1 MPVAKSFQSYE
12 ILTSEPYIVSGRQY
26 VHVRNPKT
34 GMERQVRWY
43 SEAEYNKLYPEL
55 KKNIVQAEDIHHKT
69 QKEVLGF
76 TKGYITI
83 FKGDTYAEV
92 DWFRA
97 SIARYTRW
105 WGWYIISTEEV
116 PADLPEG
123 ITPIQLPWELVG
135 QEDGNLKPEHLIK
148 EAVESIIYD
157 ESESEYIGAIGE
169 RLDLYLTVERTI
181 ELDGSYG
188 RSTMHIMRD
197 DCGNLFVWTTASKS
211 WSAGTEHHIKGTV
224 KDHRKYKNEC
234 QTVLTRC
241 LEVK

>member
-1 MPVAKSFQSYE
+1 MAVAKSYQDLPIIGDVFIS
-12 ILTSEPYIVSGRQY
+12 SGRQY
-26 VHVRNPKT
+26 VNVKLKSGKLKT
-34 GMERQVRWY
+34 VRWY
-43 SEAEYNKLYPEL
+43 SDSEYRKMYPEV
-55 KKNIVQAEDIHHKT
+55 KTAVADISDPHYKT

-83 FKGDTYAEV
+83 FKGDTYSEI

-97 SIARYTRW
+97 SIARYARW
-105 WGWYIISTEEV
+105 WGWYIISTEEI
-116 PADLPEG
+116 PEDLPAG
-123 ITPIQLPWELVG
+123 IEPIRLPWDLVG
-135 QEDGNLKPEHLIK
+135 QEDGNLKPEHLVK
-148 EAVESIIYD
+148 EAVESIIYE
-157 ESESEYIGAIGE
+157 ESDSEYQGAIGE

-181 ELDGSYG
+181 ELENNFGHSI
-188 RSTMHIMRD
+188 MHIMRD
-197 DCGNLFVWTTASKS
+197 DCGNLFVWTTTSKS

>member
-1 MPVAKSFQSYE
+1 MVAKSYQELE
-12 ILTSEPYIVSGRQY
+12 IVGDVFVSSGRQY
-26 VHVRNPKT
+26 VNVKLKSGKLKT
-34 GMERQVRWY
+34 VRWY
-43 SEAEYNKLYPEL
+43 SDAEYRKMYPEAVAVDRSADPYY
-55 KKNIVQAEDIHHKT
+55 KP

-83 FKGDTYAEV
+83 FKGDTYAEI

-123 ITPIQLPWELVG
+123 ITPIQLSWELVG
-135 QEDGNLKPEHLIK
+135 QKDGNLKPEHLVK

-157 ESESEYIGAIGE
+157 ESESEYVGSIGE

-211 WSAGTEHHIKGTV
+211 WAVDTEHHIKGTV

>member
-1 MPVAKSFQSYE
+1 MPVAKSYQELE
-12 ILTSEPYIVSGRQY
+12 IVGDVFVSSGRQY
-26 VHVRNPKT
+26 VNVKLKSGKLKT
-34 GMERQVRWY
+34 VRWY
-43 SEAEYNKLYPEL
+43 SDSEYRKMYPEVVAVPRSADPFS
-55 KKNIVQAEDIHHKT
+55 KS

-83 FKGDTYAEV
+83 FKGDTYSEI

-123 ITPIQLPWELVG
+123 IIPIQLPWELVG
-135 QEDGNLKPEHLIK
+135 QEDGNLKPEHLVK

-157 ESESEYIGAIGE
+157 ESESEYVGSIGE
-169 RLDLYLTVERTI
+169 RLELFLIVEKVI
-181 ELDGSYG
+181 ELDNNLG
-188 RSTMHIMRD
+188 RSSMNIMRD
-197 DCGNLFVWTTASKS
+197 DCGNSYVWTTASKT
-211 WSAGTEHHIKGTV
+211 WSVGSEHHIKGTV
-224 KDHRKYKNEC
+224 KDHRKYRNQC
-234 QTVLTRC
+234 QTILTRC

>member
-1 MPVAKSFQSYE
+1 MAVAKSYQELE
-12 ILTSEPYIVSGRQY
+12 IVGDVFVSSGRQY
-26 VHVRNPKT
+26 VNVKLKSGKLKT
-34 GMERQVRWY
+34 VRWY
-43 SEAEYNKLYPEL
+43 SDAEYRKMYPEVVAVARSADPSS
-55 KKNIVQAEDIHHKT
+55 KS

-83 FKGDTYAEV
+83 FKGDTYSEV

-135 QEDGNLKPEHLIK
+135 QEDGNLKPEHLVK

-157 ESESEYIGAIGE
+157 ESESEFQGTIGE

>member
-1 MPVAKSFQSYE
+1 MAVAKSYQDLE
-12 ILTSEPYIVSGRQY
+12 IVGEVFVSSGRQY
-26 VHVRNPKT
+26 VNVKLKSGKVKT
-34 GMERQVRWY
+34 VRWY
-43 SEAEYNKLYPEL
+43 SDSEYRKMYPEVTAVDHSSDPYY
-55 KKNIVQAEDIHHKT
+55 KP

-83 FKGDTYAEV
+83 FKGDTYAEIE
-92 DWFRA
+92 WFRA
-97 SIARYTRW
+97 SIARYARW

-116 PADLPEG
+116 PADLPDG

-135 QEDGNLKPEHLIK
+135 QEDGKLKPEHLIK

-157 ESESEYIGAIGE
+157 ESESEYVGSIGE
-169 RLDLYLTVERTI
+169 RLDLYLTVERAI
-181 ELDGSYG
+181 ELDGNYG

-197 DCGNLFVWTTASKS
+197 DCGNLFVWTTAAKS

-224 KDHRKYKNEC
+224 KDHRKYRNEC

-241 LEVK
+241 VEVK

>member
-1 MPVAKSFQSYE
+1 MAVAKSYQELE
-12 ILTSEPYIVSGRQY
+12 IVGDVFISSGRQY
-26 VHVRNPKT
+26 VNVKLKSGKLKT
-34 GMERQVRWY
+34 VRWY
-43 SEAEYNKLYPEL
+43 SDAEYRKMYPEVVAVNRSADPFS
-55 KKNIVQAEDIHHKT
+55 KS

-83 FKGDTYAEV
+83 FKGDTYSEI

-123 ITPIQLPWELVG
+123 ITSIQLPWELVG
-135 QEDGNLKPEHLIK
+135 QEDGNLKPEHLVK

-157 ESESEYIGAIGE
+157 ESESEYVGSIGE
-169 RLDLYLTVERTI
+169 RLELFLTVERTI

-197 DCGNLFVWTTASKS
+197 DCGNSYVWTTASKT
-211 WSAGTEHHIKGTV
+211 WSIGSEHHIKGTV
-224 KDHRKYKNEC
+224 KDHRKYRNQC
-234 QTVLTRC
+234 QTILTRC

>member
-1 MPVAKSFQSYE
+1 MAVAKSYQELE
-12 ILTSEPYIVSGRQY
+12 IIGDVFVSSGRQY
-26 VHVRNPKT
+26 VNVKLKSGKT
-34 GMERQVRWY
+34 KTVRWY
-43 SEAEYNKLYPEL
+43 SDAEYRKMYPEAVAVNRSADPYS
-55 KKNIVQAEDIHHKT
+55 KS

-76 TKGYITI
+76 AKGYITI
-83 FKGDTYAEV
+83 FKGDTYSEI

-135 QEDGNLKPEHLIK
+135 QEDGNLKPEHLVK

-157 ESESEYIGAIGE
+157 ESESEYVGSIGE
-169 RLDLYLTVERTI
+169 RLELFLTVERTI

-211 WSAGTEHHIKGTV
+211 WAAGTEHHIKGTV

>member
-1 MPVAKSFQSYE
+1 MVAKSYQELE
-12 ILTSEPYIVSGRQY
+12 IVGDVFVSSGRQY
-26 VHVRNPKT
+26 VNVKLKSGKLKT
-34 GMERQVRWY
+34 VRWY
-43 SEAEYNKLYPEL
+43 SDSEYRKMYPEVVAVNRSADPYY
-55 KKNIVQAEDIHHKT
+55 KP

-135 QEDGNLKPEHLIK
+135 QEDGNLKPERLVK

-157 ESESEYIGAIGE
+157 ESESEYVGSIGE
-169 RLDLYLTVERTI
+169 RLELFLIVEKVI
-181 ELDGSYG
+181 ELDNNFG
-188 RSTMHIMRD
+188 RSSMHIMRD
-197 DCGNLFVWTTASKS
+197 DCGNSYVWTTASKT
-211 WSAGTEHHIKGTV
+211 WSVGSEHHIKGTV
-224 KDHRKYKNEC
+224 KDHRKYRNQC
-234 QTVLTRC
+234 QTILTRC
-241 LEVK
+241 LEVKNG

>member
-1 MPVAKSFQSYE
+1 MPVAKSYQELE
-12 ILTSEPYIVSGRQY
+12 IVGDVFVSSGRQY
-26 VHVRNPKT
+26 VNVKLKSGKLKT
-34 GMERQVRWY
+34 VRWY
-43 SEAEYNKLYPEL
+43 SDAEYRKMYPEVVAVARSADPFS
-55 KKNIVQAEDIHHKT
+55 KS

-135 QEDGNLKPEHLIK
+135 QEDGSLKPEYLVK
-148 EAVESIIYD
+148 EAVESIIYE
-157 ESESEYIGAIGE
+157 ESESEFQGAIGE

-188 RSTMHIMRD
+188 RSIMHIMRD

>member
-1 MPVAKSFQSYE
+1 MAVAKSYQSLE
-12 ILTSEPYIVSGRQY
+12 IVGDVFISSGRQY
-26 VHVRNPKT
+26 VNVKT
-34 GMERQVRWY
+34 KSGALKTVRWY
-43 SEAEYNKLYPEL
+43 SDAEYRKMYPETVVVDRSTDPYY
-55 KKNIVQAEDIHHKT
+55 KP

-83 FKGDTYAEV
+83 FKGDTYSEIE
-92 DWFRA
+92 WFRA

-123 ITPIQLPWELVG
+123 IEPVQLPWELVG
-135 QEDGNLKPEHLIK
+135 QEDGNLKPEHLVK

-157 ESESEYIGAIGE
+157 SSDSEYQGSLGE

-181 ELDGSYG
+181 ELDGNYG
-188 RSTMHIMRD
+188 RSTMHLMRD
-197 DCGNLFVWTTASKS
+197 DCGNLYVWTTASKS
-211 WSAGTEHHIKGTV
+211 WAAGSEHHIRGTV
-224 KDHRKYKNEC
+224 KDHRTYRNEK

-241 LEVK
+241 TEVK

>member
-1 MPVAKSFQSYE
+1 MPVAKSYQELE
-12 ILTSEPYIVSGRQY
+12 IVGDVFVSSGRQY
-26 VHVRNPKT
+26 VNVKLKSGKLKT
-34 GMERQVRWY
+34 VRWY
-43 SEAEYNKLYPEL
+43 SDAEYRKMYPEVVAVARSTDPAS
-55 KKNIVQAEDIHHKT
+55 KS

-83 FKGDTYAEV
+83 FKGDTYAEI
-92 DWFRA
+92 DWLRA

-123 ITPIQLPWELVG
+123 ITPIRLPWELVG
-135 QEDGNLKPEHLIK
+135 QEDGNLKPEHLVK

-157 ESESEYIGAIGE
+157 ESESEFQGAIGE

-197 DCGNLFVWTTASKS
+197 DSGNLFVWTTASKS

>member
-1 MPVAKSFQSYE
+1 MAVAKSYQELE
-12 ILTSEPYIVSGRQY
+12 IVGDVFVSSGRQY
-26 VHVRNPKT
+26 VNVKLKSGKLKT
-34 GMERQVRWY
+34 VRWY
-43 SEAEYNKLYPEL
+43 SDAEYRKMYPEAVAVDRSTDPYY
-55 KKNIVQAEDIHHKT
+55 KP

-83 FKGDTYAEV
+83 FKGDTYAEI

-97 SIARYTRW
+97 SIARYARW
-105 WGWYIISTEEV
+105 WGWYIISTEEI
-116 PADLPEG
+116 PEDLPAG
-123 ITPIQLPWELVG
+123 IEPIQLPWDLVG
-135 QEDGNLKPEHLIK
+135 QEDGNLKPEHLVK

-157 ESESEYIGAIGE
+157 ESESEYVGSISE

-181 ELDGSYG
+181 ELDGAYG

>member
-1 MPVAKSFQSYE
+1 MAVAKSYQELE
-12 ILTSEPYIVSGRQY
+12 IVGDVFVSSGRQY
-26 VHVRNPKT
+26 VNVKLKSGKLKT
-34 GMERQVRWY
+34 VRWY
-43 SEAEYNKLYPEL
+43 SDSEYRKMYPEAVAVARSADPYY
-55 KKNIVQAEDIHHKT
+55 KP

-76 TKGYITI
+76 AKGYITI
-83 FKGDTYAEV
+83 FKGDTYAEI

-123 ITPIQLPWELVG
+123 IIPIQLPWELVG

-157 ESESEYIGAIGE
+157 ESESEYVGSIGE
-169 RLDLYLTVERTI
+169 RLDLYLTVEKVI
-181 ELDGSYG
+181 ELDNNFG
-188 RSTMHIMRD
+188 RSSMHIFKD
-197 DCGNLFVWTTASKS
+197 DCGNSYVWTTASKS

-224 KDHRKYKNEC
+224 KDHRKYKGEK

-241 LEVK
+241 LTVGQT

>member
-1 MPVAKSFQSYE
+1 MPVAKSYQELE
-12 ILTSEPYIVSGRQY
+12 IVGDVFVSSGRQY
-26 VHVRNPKT
+26 VNVKLKSGKLKT
-34 GMERQVRWY
+34 VRWY
-43 SEAEYNKLYPEL
+43 SDSEYRKMYPEVVAIACSADPFS
-55 KKNIVQAEDIHHKT
+55 KS

-97 SIARYTRW
+97 SIARYARW
-105 WGWYIISTEEV
+105 WGWYIISTEEI

-135 QEDGNLKPEHLIK
+135 QEDGKLKPEHLVK

-157 ESESEYIGAIGE
+157 ESESEYVGSIGE
-169 RLDLYLTVERTI
+169 RLELFLTVERTI
-181 ELDGSYG
+181 ELDGAYG

-211 WSAGTEHHIKGTV
+211 WAAGTEHHIKGTV

>member
-1 MPVAKSFQSYE
+1 MAVAKSYQELE
-12 ILTSEPYIVSGRQY
+12 IVGDVFVSSGRQY
-26 VHVRNPKT
+26 VNVKLKSGKLKT
-34 GMERQVRWY
+34 VRWY
-43 SEAEYNKLYPEL
+43 SDAEYRKMYPETVAVDRSADPYY
-55 KKNIVQAEDIHHKT
+55 KP

-83 FKGDTYAEV
+83 FKGDTYSEI

-135 QEDGNLKPEHLIK
+135 QEDGNLKPEHLVK
-148 EAVESIIYD
+148 EAVESILYD
-157 ESESEYIGAIGE
+157 ESESEYVGSIGE
-169 RLDLYLTVERTI
+169 RLELFLIVERTI

-224 KDHRKYKNEC
+224 KDHRKYKGEK

-241 LEVK
+241 LTVGQT

>member
-1 MPVAKSFQSYE
+1 MAVAKSYQELE
-12 ILTSEPYIVSGRQY
+12 IVGDVFVSSGRQY
-26 VHVRNPKT
+26 VNVKLKSGKLKT
-34 GMERQVRWY
+34 VRWY
-43 SEAEYNKLYPEL
+43 SDAEYRKMYPEAVAVAHFANPSS
-55 KKNIVQAEDIHHKT
+55 KS

-76 TKGYITI
+76 AKGYITI

-135 QEDGNLKPEHLIK
+135 QEDGNLKPEHLVK
-148 EAVESIIYD
+148 EAVESIIYE
-157 ESESEYIGAIGE
+157 ESESEFQGAIGE

>member
-1 MPVAKSFQSYE
+1 MPVAKSYQELE
-12 ILTSEPYIVSGRQY
+12 IVGDVFVSSGRQY
-26 VHVRNPKT
+26 VNVKLKSGKLKT
-34 GMERQVRWY
+34 VRWY
-43 SEAEYNKLYPEL
+43 SDSEYRKMYPEVVAVARSADPFS
-55 KKNIVQAEDIHHKT
+55 KS

-83 FKGDTYAEV
+83 FKGDTYSEI

-135 QEDGNLKPEHLIK
+135 QEDGNLKPEHLVK

-157 ESESEYIGAIGE
+157 ESESEYVGSIGE
-169 RLDLYLTVERTI
+169 RLELFLTVERTI

-188 RSTMHIMRD
+188 RSTMFKFRD
-197 DCGNLFVWTTASKS
+197 DNGNCFIWTTATNPGFKT
-211 WSAGTEHHIKGTV
+211 GDEIHLRGTV
-224 KDHRKYKNEC
+224 KNHNKFKNEC
-234 QTVLTRC
+234 QTILSRC
-241 LEVK
+241 IKVNH

>member
-1 MPVAKSFQSYE
+1 MAVAKSYQDLE
-12 ILTSEPYIVSGRQY
+12 IVGEVFVSSGRQY
-26 VHVRNPKT
+26 VNVKLKSGKVKT
-34 GMERQVRWY
+34 VRWY
-43 SEAEYNKLYPEL
+43 TDAEYRKMYPEVAAVDHSSDPYY
-55 KKNIVQAEDIHHKT
+55 KP

-83 FKGDTYAEV
+83 FKGDTYAEI

-97 SIARYTRW
+97 SIARYARW

-123 ITPIQLPWELVG
+123 ITPVQLPWELVG
-135 QEDGNLKPEHLIK
+135 QEDGKLKPEHLVK

-157 ESESEYIGAIGE
+157 ESESEYVGSIGE
-169 RLDLYLTVERTI
+169 RLDLYLTVERAI
-181 ELDGSYG
+181 ELDGAYG

-197 DCGNLFVWTTASKS
+197 DCGNMFVWTTAAKS

-224 KDHRKYKNEC
+224 KDHRKYRNEC

-241 LEVK
+241 VEVK

>member
-1 MPVAKSFQSYE
+1 MPVAKSYQELE
-12 ILTSEPYIVSGRQY
+12 IVGDVFVSSGRQY
-26 VHVRNPKT
+26 VNVKLKSGKLKT
-34 GMERQVRWY
+34 VRWY
-43 SEAEYNKLYPEL
+43 SDAEYRKMYPEAVAVARSTDPFS
-55 KKNIVQAEDIHHKT
+55 KS

-76 TKGYITI
+76 AKGYITI
-83 FKGDTYAEV
+83 FKGDTYSEI

-105 WGWYIISTEEV
+105 WGWYIVSTEEV
-116 PADLPEG
+116 PTDLPEG

-135 QEDGNLKPEHLIK
+135 QEDGNLKPEHLVK
-148 EAVESIIYD
+148 EAVESIIYE
-157 ESESEYIGAIGE
+157 ESESEFQGAIGE

>member
-1 MPVAKSFQSYE
+1 MPVAKSYQELE
-12 ILTSEPYIVSGRQY
+12 IIGDVFVSSGRQY
-26 VHVRNPKT
+26 VNVKLKSGKLKT
-34 GMERQVRWY
+34 VRWY
-43 SEAEYNKLYPEL
+43 SDAEYRKMYPEVVAVARSADPFS
-55 KKNIVQAEDIHHKT
+55 KS

-83 FKGDTYAEV
+83 FKGDTYAEI

-123 ITPIQLPWELVG
+123 ITPIQLSWELVG
-135 QEDGNLKPEHLIK
+135 QEDGNLKPEHLVK

-157 ESESEYIGAIGE
+157 ESESEYVGSIGE
-169 RLDLYLTVERTI
+169 RLELFLTVEKVI
-181 ELDGSYG
+181 ELDNNFG
-188 RSTMHIMRD
+188 RSSMHIMRD
-197 DCGNLFVWTTASKS
+197 DCGNSYVWTTASKT
-211 WSAGTEHHIKGTV
+211 WSVGSEHHIKGTV
-224 KDHRKYKNEC
+224 KDHRKYRNQC
-234 QTVLTRC
+234 QTILTRC

>member
-1 MPVAKSFQSYE
+1 MAVAKSYQELE
-12 ILTSEPYIVSGRQY
+12 IVGDVFVSSGRQY
-26 VHVRNPKT
+26 VNVKLKSGKT
-34 GMERQVRWY
+34 KTVRWY
-43 SEAEYNKLYPEL
+43 SDSEYRKMYPEAVAVDRSADPYY
-55 KKNIVQAEDIHHKT
+55 KP

-83 FKGDTYAEV
+83 FKGDTYSEL

-97 SIARYTRW
+97 SNARYARW
-105 WGWYIISTEEV
+105 WGWYIISTEEI
-116 PADLPEG
+116 PEDLPAG
-123 ITPIQLPWELVG
+123 IEPIRLPWDMVG
-135 QEDGNLKPEHLIK
+135 QENGNLKPEHLVK

-157 ESESEYIGAIGE
+157 ESESEYVGSIGE

-181 ELDGSYG
+181 ELDGNYG

>member
-1 MPVAKSFQSYE
+1 MAVAKSYQELE
-12 ILTSEPYIVSGRQY
+12 IVGDVFISSGRQY
-26 VHVRNPKT
+26 VNVKLKSGKLKT
-34 GMERQVRWY
+34 VRWY
-43 SEAEYNKLYPEL
+43 SNAEYRKMYPETVAVDRSADPFS
-55 KKNIVQAEDIHHKT
+55 KS

-83 FKGDTYAEV
+83 FKGDTYSEI

-116 PADLPEG
+116 PVDLPEG

-135 QEDGNLKPEHLIK
+135 QEDGNLKPEHLVK

-157 ESESEYIGAIGE
+157 ESESEYVGSIGE
-169 RLDLYLTVERTI
+169 RLELYLTVERTI
-181 ELDGSYG
+181 ELDGAYG